1 MKKQPAPAI
10 PAKKRAEKA
19 AGRKEVQKKQD
30 ASQKKEQ
37 ALDWEAVFRAIGSP
51 AMIVAPDHTIRSTND
66 ATCRITG
73 KTEAALQGMKCWE
86 VFHRHDATH
95 PPQGCPMVRLL
106 SSGKHET
113 AEMEVAMNGG
123 VYLVSC
129 TPVVDANGAISSIL
143 HIATNITDRKK
154 TERMVHENEERYRNI
169 IADTEAGYFQ
179 IDTEG
184 RFTRVNPAWLRM
196 HGFSSETEVI
206 GKHFSITQVDT
217 DQRAA
222 QKSVE
227 YLLGGGK
234 IPHGEFSRKMKDG
247 SIGYHTFSASP
258 IVKNGEVAGMEGFLI
273 DITESKLAEDA
284 LKESVKDYH
293 DLYHNAAVGIFHSSF
308 EGRFL
313 DVNPSLAKMLGYA
326 SPEEAIMS
334 VTNMA
339 EQVYAEPPRYDAVT
353 TAVLNSGGIFRTENR
368 YRRRDGTLW
377 YGMLHVRIVPD
388 QQGRPSHYEGFVEDI
403 TDRKRAEDALRKS
416 EEKFGNYSTGQTTRL
431 CCIPLRQRNRRAS
444 STLTRSRAVCLDIA
458 GKSCHEMAPS
468 RFLLNFHV

>member
-1 MKKQPAPAI
+1 
-10 PAKKRAEKA
+10 
-19 AGRKEVQKKQD
+19 
-30 ASQKKEQ
+30 
-37 ALDWEAVFRAIGSP
+37 
-51 AMIVAPDHTIRSTND
+51 
-66 ATCRITG
+66 
-73 KTEAALQGMKCWE
+73 
-86 VFHRHDATH
+86 
-95 PPQGCPMVRLL
+95 MVRLL

-129 TPVVDANGAISSIL
+129 TPVVDAKGPSAPSYTSPRIL
-143 HIATNITDRKK
+143 QTEKRLSGWYMK
-154 TERMVHENEERYRNI
+154 TRRGTRNI

-273 DITESKLAEDA
+273 DITDSKLAEDA

-293 DLYHNAAVGIFHSSF
+293 DLYHNAAIGIFHSSF

-416 EEKFGNYSTGQTTRL
+416 EEKF
-431 CCIPLRQRNRRAS
+431 RNVFDWANDAVMLH
-444 STLTRSRAVCLDIA
+444 TLTTAKSPGRFIDVNQVACRMLGYSRDDC
-458 GKSCHEMAPS
+458 S
-468 RFLLNFHV
+468 RKVPPI